1 MIFDVFLEGHCAK
14 DEYRLCFFW
23 VGGWVI
29 FLQQRLLN
37 ELQAN
42 FFRELIFWRRYVLAN
57 RPLFAFF
64 GLCSFVENFKG
75 SVGTANRQ
83 ATQKN
88 MQTMWLGLAKRKFCC
103 ILLQWVCI
111 PSMCFFRSVSHWIAI
126 LCVKKGKWAS
136 GKRTG
141 AISKRLLCIHAYLFV
156 VQIMVCVIGS
166 WCEADWPWGTCANF
180 ASSIFNAF
188 SVCV

>member
-83 ATQKN
+83 ATQKKHAN
-88 MQTMWLGLAKRKFCC
+88 HVAGACKAKVLLHFAAMGLHPKHVLFSFGVALDRNLVCKKR
-103 ILLQWVCI
+103 Q
-111 PSMCFFRSVSHWIAI
+111 MGFRQKDR
-126 LCVKKGKWAS
+126 C
-136 GKRTG
+136 
-141 AISKRLLCIHAYLFV
+141 YF
-156 VQIMVCVIGS
+156 
-166 WCEADWPWGTCANF
+166 
-180 ASSIFNAF
+180 
-188 SVCV
+188 